1 MTKQLEPFDQLH
13 QLVFE
18 HQGRQLNEA
27 DTRHRVIDFILHDL
41 LAWPKNRTNV
51 EEYVAPGY
59 ADYVLRKANGDI
71 LLFVEAKKEGAFF
84 SLPSLP
90 NDQTSAYVSIGKLLS
105 DPAISAAMRQ
115 VRDYCFDAGSE
126 YAGITNGHEWI
137 FFRIFERGKKWE
149 SLKAFAIRDMSFW
162 EKEYTKAYNS
172 LSYKAISED
181 LSLVELLNS
190 SPPQDRSIFYA
201 KERIPSY
208 SHSINANRLASTL
221 RPIVNHYFGVI
232 GDDDTEFMDRCYVSE
247 RDYQHAFDGMRTLIE
262 DSLSPYFEAQG
273 IQQLEDTGKGG
284 RLGGRLTKNIKKGR
298 KGEVLVLFG
307 GKGAG
312 KSTFI
317 KRLLHHNPPRWLR
330 EHSVVAIID
339 LLKIPEEVEVIRAAI
354 WNGLVDS
361 LDSDKILSADRGSIL
376 EKLFSDRYE
385 IANRQELAGLPK
397 SSDAY
402 NTRLNDLVA
411 AWKCDRRYCARKLV
425 EYWKDQEKGPIVVID
440 NTDQYSGSNQDFCFS
455 SAQEIAE
462 ELGCITL
469 ISMREERFYGSKIH
483 GLLDAFQNAG
493 FHISSPKPS
502 HVFRKRL
509 EYVIGLLRSGNARD
523 AVLNEPDLSLVSD
536 CGKYLGIINREFL
549 SERSPLNGF
558 LTACAH
564 GDTRLSLDLFRSFL
578 LSGYTNVEE
587 MLNAGQW
594 NFQIHQVVKPVMI
607 PTRYFYDELL
617 SDIPNVFQLRYN
629 RHSSHFTAMRIL
641 RKLARKV
648 EGTSVAYQSIAELKS
663 YFSETF
669 GMLEDFTRTV
679 DVLLK
684 HGFVEA
690 DNRLDSYSDNVD
702 SIKITGYGLYMFDNL
717 AYAFTYL
724 DLVCTDTGLFDE
736 SVANYLVEAA
746 KTEYGFFTKNQRVQ
760 RVETR
765 LDRVEKF
772 VSYLEGE
779 EQRERETYNLAIA
792 DNDLF
797 TSKCRQT
804 FESERKRVLSSAQ
817 RQGTKTLAR
826 PAGRDRGG
834 SGKGRPG

>member
-1 MTKQLEPFDQLH
+1 MAQLDPFDQLG
-13 QLVFE
+13 LMVKE
-18 HQGRQLNEA
+18 HEGRELNEA
-27 DTRHRVIDFILHDL
+27 DTRHRVIDFVLHDL
-41 LAWPKNRTNV
+41 LAWPRNRTNV
-51 EEYVAPGY
+51 EEYIAPGY
-59 ADYVLRKANGDI
+59 ADYVLKKANGDVV
-71 LLFVEAKKEGAFF
+71 LFVEAKKEGVFF
-84 SLPSLP
+84 NLPALP
-90 NDQTSAYVSIGKLLS
+90 NGQTSGYVAIGKLLS
-105 DPAISAAMRQ
+105 DANVSAAMKQ
-115 VRDYCFDAGSE
+115 VRDYCFNDGSE
-126 YAGITNGHEWI
+126 YAAITNGHEWV
-137 FFRIFERGKKWE
+137 FFRIFERGKRWE
-149 SLKAFAIRDMSFW
+149 SLKAFVIRDLSFW
-162 EKEYTKAYNS
+162 EREYTKAYNS
-172 LSYKAISED
+172 LSYSAISED
-181 LSLVELLNS
+181 LSLADLLNS
-190 SPPQDRSIFYA
+190 SPPQDRSIFFA
-201 KERIPSY
+201 KDRIPSY
-208 SHSINANRLASTL
+208 SHSITANRLASAL
-221 RPIVNHYFGVI
+221 RPVVNHYFGVI

-247 RDYQHAFDGMRTLIE
+247 RDYQHAFDGMRSLIE
-262 DSLSPYFEAQG
+262 DSLSPYFAAQG

-330 EHSVVAIID
+330 DHSVVAIID
-339 LLKIPEEVEVIRAAI
+339 LLKTPEDVEVIRAAI
-354 WNGLVDS
+354 WDGLVDA
-361 LDSDKILSADRGSIL
+361 LDYEKFLSADRSTIL

-385 IANRQELAGLPK
+385 IANRQELAGLSK
-397 SSDAY
+397 SSDMY
-402 NTRLNDLVA
+402 NSRLNDLVA
-411 AWKCDRRYCARKLV
+411 TWKSDKRYCARKLV
-425 EYWKDQEKGPIVVID
+425 EYWKDQDKGAIVVVD
-440 NTDQYSGSNQDFCFS
+440 NTDQYSGSNQDFCFA

-509 EYVIGLLRSGNARD
+509 DYVIGLLNSENSREALLGD
-523 AVLNEPDLSLVSD
+523 TELTVVSD
-536 CGKYLGIINREFL
+536 CAKYLGIVNREFS
-549 SERSPLNGF
+549 SEQSPLNGF

-594 NFQIHQVVKPVMI
+594 TFQIHQVVKPVMI
-607 PTRYFYDELL
+607 PTRYFYDEML

-648 EGTSVAYQSIAELKS
+648 EGASAAYLSIAELKS

-669 GMLEDFTRTV
+669 GMIEDFTRTT

-690 DNRLDSYSDNVD
+690 DNRLDSFSESVD
-702 SIKITGYGLYMFDNL
+702 SIKITGYGLYMFNNL

-724 DLVCTDTGLFDE
+724 DLICTDTGSFDE
-736 SVANYLVEAA
+736 SVTNYLVEAA
-746 KTEYGFFTKNQRVQ
+746 KTEYGYFVKNQRIQ

-772 VSYLEGE
+772 VSYLESE

-792 DNDLF
+792 DKDLF
-797 TSKCRQT
+797 TTKCRDT
-804 FESERKRVLSSAQ
+804 FENERQRVLSSAQ
-817 RQGTKTLAR
+817 RQEGKTSGR
-826 PAGRDRGG
+826 PTSRGG
-834 SGKGRPG
+834 ARRGWRHRA